1 MKIYLIAAIGNNNE
15 IGKDNDLLWHLP
27 TDMNF
32 FKEMT
37 KHKVVVMG
45 RRNYDSIPP
54 KYRPLP
60 NRTNIVITRNPD
72 LEAPECYVCASLQ
85 EALEISAEIGEEEV
99 FIIGGEQIY
108 ALALQELDVDRLY
121 ITHVNAEFPDAHAHF
136 PKFNPED
143 WNVTVLSE
151 HPKDEQHAFSF
162 VIKQYDA
169 KG

>member
-72 LEAPECYVCASLQ
+72 LEAPECYVCGSLQ

-121 ITHVNAEFPDAHAHF
+121 ITHVNAE
-136 PKFNPED
+136 
-143 WNVTVLSE
+143 LS
-151 HPKDEQHAFSF
+151 
-162 VIKQYDA
+162 
-169 KG
+169 